1 MKCLTFE
8 QMMAYLDGEVPLQER
23 QQMDSHL
30 AACSACRTAL
40 ESCMSNFAAFD
51 SLGDAPPL
59 PDSFTN
65 EIMAAISSKAA
76 ENKTEPKLKTI
87 DLILNTCWRG
97 SMKKKMVVTAA
108 GLAIAISIGTYT
120 SPTFA
125 SYVQS
130 LLNLQAE
137 TKDQDIVFKVKNASI
152 SPNQLVVEYEFL
164 KNGIRLSDDD
174 TFKPFSFSMDDS
186 LRDFHGY
193 DQKDSSENDVYVT
206 DEQGNK
212 LIDRSRIDATGQ
224 RTSNT
229 GIQSLIR
236 INLMGETFKKLPEK
250 IVLHIEIN
258 KVAGKE
264 GKWHLTAPINVK
276 ELKEKSRLVITDKN
290 FTFPNGTILNL
301 KGWQSV
307 NSVSSIFADF
317 VDPKL
322 GWVNEYGPTKFG
334 FQVTNKQ
341 GEAVAVYDPAGLQDV
356 NFVGNNLTL
365 AESMADTL
373 GFQFKRFKEDD
384 DYTFELT
391 SFHSYDKLG
400 LDLNLDPQA
409 IAKKPLVKDLGEG
422 KTLKITKIELKTDDG
437 PKEVPVRQFNS
448 IPDALEIAPVQ
459 DKGIFIEVEGRL
471 DKETVDLTNW
481 KVKVDN
487 QEKEWVVWDPTRLKQ
502 DENGHYKFRKVIII
516 RDVEKMPKNI
526 TLESAAVH
534 KKAAIDWKVPL
545 GKPKPE

>member
-1 MKCLTFE
+1 MKCLIFE

-40 ESCMSNFAAFD
+40 ESCMSDFAAFD
-51 SLGDAPPL
+51 ALSDALPL

-108 GLAIAISIGTYT
+108 GLAIAISIGAYT

-137 TKDQDIVFKVKNASI
+137 TKDQDIVFKVTNAAITPDQI
-152 SPNQLVVEYEFL
+152 SVQYEFL
-164 KNGIRLSDDD
+164 KNGVRLSYED
-174 TFKPFSFSMDDS
+174 TAKPFRFNMDEKQ
-186 LRDFHGY
+186 LDFYGY
-193 DQKDSSENDVYVT
+193 GNEEDESRKNDVYVT

-212 LIDRSRIDATGQ
+212 LIDRSLIHATGYKND
-224 RTSNT
+224 S
-229 GIQSLIR
+229 SLIS
-236 INLMGETFKKLPEK
+236 IHLIPEMFEKLPEK
-250 IVLHIEIN
+250 IVLHVEVN

-276 ELKEKSRLVITDKN
+276 ELKEKSGFVITDKN

-301 KGWQSV
+301 KGWQSI
-307 NSVSSIFADF
+307 NSVSSIAAVF
-317 VDPKL
+317 VDSKH
-322 GWVNEYGPTKFG
+322 GWANEYGPTQFG

-356 NFVGNNLTL
+356 NYVGNV
-365 AESMADTL
+365 AGSDSMAGL
-373 GFQFKRFKEDD
+373 GYQFKRFKEDD

-409 IAKKPLVKDLGEG
+409 IAKKPLVKDLGGG
-422 KTLKITKIELKTDDG
+422 KTLKITKVELKTDDG
-437 PKEVPVRQFNS
+437 LKEVPVRQVNGL
-448 IPDALEIAPVQ
+448 PVDQEIAPVG

-471 DKETVDLTNW
+471 DKETVNLTNW

-502 DENGHYKFRKVIII
+502 DENGNYKFRKVIII

-526 TLESAAVH
+526 TLESVALN